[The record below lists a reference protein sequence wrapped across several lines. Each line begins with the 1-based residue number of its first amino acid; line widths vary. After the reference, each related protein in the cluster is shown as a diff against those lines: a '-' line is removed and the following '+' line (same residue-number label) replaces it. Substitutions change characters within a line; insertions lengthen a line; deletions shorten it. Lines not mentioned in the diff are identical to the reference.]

1 MKVKRHPLYDFLFY
15 LDSADVL
22 CDEKAVTSLFCT
34 ESIAGTE
41 DFYIDSWLAEWDF
54 DSYSADV

>member
-22 CDEKAVTSLFCT
+22 CDESAEVVANLFCT

-41 DFYIDSWLAEWDF
+41 YFYIDSWLAE
-54 DSYSADV
+54 